1 MERMRRQEKGK
12 AETNEQREKSNR
24 NQGKLANAEEV
35 YQACR
40 DKWCEECDDI
50 LIPAKSDF
58 LKMAL
63 RVVQFQQTLYKA
75 TAKKAEKLGAVIEV
89 PHLND
94 SCFQALTGCCA
105 CRRCKPLSR
114 QAIRSGMTRTML
126 PTRRRLR
133 SKVGTRTK
141 CGKR

>member
-63 RVVQFQQTLYKA
+63 RVVQFQQAQHPQWHVAPSHVLCRA
-75 TAKKAEKLGAVIEV
+75 AMVDEWLGMM
-89 PHLND
+89 
-94 SCFQALTGCCA
+94 Q
-105 CRRCKPLSR
+105 
-114 QAIRSGMTRTML
+114 
-126 PTRRRLR
+126 
-133 SKVGTRTK
+133 
-141 CGKR
+141 CGD